1 VKRFSAA
8 FGIFPLAT
16 SGSNSVFFHVEN
28 KWITGLAFFRYL
40 TLQKVINILKLRL
53 SFHSSQVL
61 QKPIMWGMPT
71 TLSVEPTTSCNLR
84 CPECPSGLRSFSRAT
99 GMLQEK
105 LFEQVI
111 DQVKGHLSW
120 LHLYF
125 QGEPFLNPRFLEM
138 VQYADSK
145 GIFTSTS
152 TNAHYLGA
160 QQVEGILASGLK
172 QLIVSM
178 DGITQEVYEQYR
190 IGGNLEKVQKGLEL
204 LISERKKSGLKFP
217 RIVLQF
223 LVTGQN
229 EHQLPALKIW
239 AKDLE
244 VDELQLKTTQI
255 YDFENG
261 SELIPKDLGYS
272 RYMPSGNG
280 KWKLKKQ
287 LENKCW
293 RMWQGAVVT
302 WDGKVVPCCFDKDAT
317 HVMGELKSQKL
328 SSIWNSLSYLTFR
341 KQLLKDRTQIEICR
355 NCAE

>member
-1 VKRFSAA
+1 M
-8 FGIFPLAT
+8 
-16 SGSNSVFFHVEN
+16 N
-28 KWITGLAFFRYL
+28 YL
-40 TLQKVINILKLRL
+40 LLRS
-53 SFHSSQVL
+53 SFHLSQVI
-61 QKPIMWGMPT
+61 QKPIMWGKPT
-71 TLSVEPTTSCNLR
+71 ALSIEPTTSCNLR
-84 CPECPSGLRSFSRAT
+84 CPECPSGLRSFSRST

-138 VQYADSK
+138 VRYADSK

-152 TNAHYLGA
+152 TNAHYLNEK
-160 QQVEGILASGLK
+160 QVAGILKSGLK

-190 IGGNLEKVQKGLEL
+190 VGGNLSKVQEGLGR
-204 LISERKKSGLKFP
+204 LISKRKKAGQHFP

-229 EHQLPALKIW
+229 EHQLPALKSW
-239 AKDLE
+239 AKAME

-261 SELIPKDLGYS
+261 SDLIPKDLGYS
-272 RYMPSGNG
+272 RYLPLGNG

-293 RMWQGAVVT
+293 RMWEGAVVT
-302 WDGKVVPCCFDKDAT
+302 WDGKVVPCCFDKDAN
-317 HVMGELKSQKL
+317 HVMGELKNQTL
-328 SSIWNSLSYLTFR
+328 STIWNAMPYFNFR
-341 KQLLKDRTQIEICR
+341 KQLLADRTQIEICR
-355 NCAE
+355 NCTE